1 MSIRF
6 IVRSALHILL
16 TLYLSAPA
24 FAINATIDHTSV
36 VEDWCNNGVEQ
47 AKYKICPSGWSAGA
61 VGSGGP
67 APELA
72 IQGWKTVT
80 QPLDATASGVRIDV
94 GGGNNDLADL
104 STLDT
109 AVLTPGSVVNIFHRA
124 QPYSSKLTFFT
135 DGTQTDPIRI
145 HGVTDAS
152 GNIPVIDCAGATNV
166 TPARWSVQ
174 YSMGYGCWLLAF
186 TRESEWNVPANDG
199 PSHYAFS
206 SISIQGAHPDNTYDG
221 GTNYVSGAAGIRIA
235 NGTDI
240 TFQGMDFQDNSN
252 GLFSASNYV
261 IERVSIRGSHFSG
274 NGQVGSY
281 LEHNVY
287 LQAVGGDTPQSIIF
301 EGNTMGPL
309 RAGALGLSG
318 GKFRGTDL
326 VYRYNNT
333 ICWQRCLDIV
343 EAQDELP
350 NWIYSNFSAQEIID
364 RYRTAYVY
372 GNTFKINGSLDWVGA
387 YGIHCG
393 MDTGQGQGNG
403 QVFHS
408 STGPAAG
415 EPMAR
420 CAEGGVM
427 HFYHN
432 TIHADAST
440 SYRNSFFDFD
450 AASNGESLYTGR
462 VVAANNVWQYL
473 FSGGAHYMQHAQY
486 SGDVTYVGVNHAN
499 IIGTD
504 TNTIYEGSSWDDDP
518 TITITGDSAP
528 TFIATFNSSGDP
540 LFTADTGSDPL
551 GFDLSPQ
558 AGSPIIGA
566 AGALSAA
573 MQAYPVLLQP
583 NLPSLGGGALAR
595 SSTNNLGAFE

>member
-1 MSIRF
+1 MFVLFS
-6 IVRSALHILL
+6 L
-16 TLYLSAPA
+16 TLVLPALAVKNAPNVTLVASDLSL
-24 FAINATIDHTSV
+24 
-36 VEDWCNNGVEQ
+36 CNNGTIELN
-47 AKYKICPSGWSAGA
+47 YTICPTGWSAGA
-61 VGSGGP
+61 LP
-67 APELA
+67 AAPASA
-72 IQGWKTVT
+72 IEGWTAVT
-80 QPLDATASGVRIDV
+80 QPLDATGTGIRVDV

-109 AVLTPGSVVNIFHRA
+109 ATLTAGSVVNIFYRA
-124 QPYSSKLTFFT
+124 QAYSSKLTFFT
-135 DGTQTDPIRI
+135 DGSETNPIRI
-145 HGVTDAS
+145 HGVTDGS
-152 GNIPVIDCAGATNV
+152 GNQPVIECAGATNV
-166 TPARWSVQ
+166 TPARWSTD
-174 YSMGYGCWLLAF
+174 YSMGYGCWVLAF
-186 TRESEWNVPANDG
+186 TRESAWNVPANDG
-199 PSHYAFS
+199 PSWYEFS
-206 SISIQGAHPDNTYDG
+206 NITIQGAHPDNTYDSAI
-221 GTNYVSGAAGIRIA
+221 NYVSGAAGIRIA
-235 NGTDI
+235 NGTN
-240 TFQGMDFQDNSN
+240 FKFEGMRFLDNSN

-261 IERVSIRGSHFSG
+261 IENVEIRGSHFSG

-287 LQAVGGDTPQSIIF
+287 LQAVGDSPHSIVF

-309 RAGALGLSG
+309 RTGALGLSG

-350 NWIYSNFSAQEIID
+350 SWIYTNFSAQEIID
-364 RYRTAYVY
+364 RYRTSYVY

-393 MDTGQGQGNG
+393 MDTGQGEGNG

-432 TIHADAST
+432 TVHADASV

-504 TNTIYEGSSWDDDP
+504 TDTIYEGSSWDDDP
-518 TITITGDSAP
+518 TITITGDSSP
-528 TFIATFNSSGDP
+528 TFVATFTSGGDP
-540 LFTADTGSDPL
+540 LFTIDTGSDPL

-566 AGALSAA
+566 SGTLSAA
-573 MQAYPVLLQP
+573 MQAFPVLLQP
-583 NLPSLGGGALAR
+583 NLPSLGGGALTR
-595 SSTNNLGAFE
+595 SATTNLGAFE